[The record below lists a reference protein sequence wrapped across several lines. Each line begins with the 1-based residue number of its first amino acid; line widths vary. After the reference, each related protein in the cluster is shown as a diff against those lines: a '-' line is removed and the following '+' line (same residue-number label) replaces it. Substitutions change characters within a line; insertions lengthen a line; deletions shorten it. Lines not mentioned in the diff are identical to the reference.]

1 MTEPK
6 DFKENLQK
14 FIIPQARMLYMIY
27 HLYQINEINFTQ
39 KCKLK
44 EFVITENKTF
54 LKIHENFEKSMNIQ
68 KLINDIQ
75 LNFFEDKQAEKNKTI
90 DVKSLQIITNK
101 EQLKKPVD
109 VKKDEN
115 QNGIQDLTSPLAS
128 LLVNKKKRNQ
138 KKMTNTNLNEIK
150 LEVDECEVGMSPKVV
165 INKDIKS
172 NKHKSPLENA
182 VGHLNK
188 NLK

>member
-1 MTEPK
+1 
-6 DFKENLQK
+6 
-14 FIIPQARMLYMIY
+14 
-27 HLYQINEINFTQ
+27 
-39 KCKLK
+39 
-44 EFVITENKTF
+44 
-54 LKIHENFEKSMNIQ
+54 
-68 KLINDIQ
+68 
-75 LNFFEDKQAEKNKTI
+75 
-90 DVKSLQIITNK
+90 
-101 EQLKKPVD
+101 